1 MTRMKI
7 SILIQSSPYRS
18 RACETALEF
27 AKAAVQQGHSIYR
40 VFLYKDAVL
49 LGNRFMESPSD
60 ERNVQKEW
68 QTFITDQSQTVAIC
82 IASGQRR
89 GIVDG
94 DSGNSIASGFEIS
107 GLGQF
112 VEATLESDRVVSF

>member
-1 MTRMKI
+1 MTRMTI
-7 SILIQSSPYRS
+7 SIL
-18 RACETALEF
+18 
-27 AKAAVQQGHSIYR
+27 

>member
-1 MTRMKI
+1 MKI
-7 SILIQSSPYRS
+7 SILIQGSPYTTS
-18 RACETALEF
+18 ACETALDF
-27 AKAAVQQGHSIYR
+27 AITAIRAGHEIYR
-40 VFLYKDAVL
+40 VFFYKDAVL
-49 LGNRFMESPSD
+49 IANRFLEISSD

-68 QTFITDQSQTVAIC
+68 QAYSEGENKLLSLC

-89 GIVDG
+89 GIVGDG
-94 DSGNSIASGFEIS
+94 ANQSIALGFEVS